1 MIQLIQQR
9 LRIILSYTINFD
21 LEALKDTEEVYEKVK
36 LTAEQ
41 SKIIQEI
48 SRFLSEIIKLPDI
61 AIKAMTWNAIREW
74 QIRSNKTI
82 ADIRELPIG
91 RRLNTVK
98 EIFCI
103 ENKILK
109 TMLKQPKTRSEIIV
123 DIAFEKA
130 FKLFLDYVSKNKL
143 ES

>member
-1 MIQLIQQR
+1 M
-9 LRIILSYTINFD
+9 RIILSYTINFD
-21 LEALKDTEEVYEKVK
+21 LEALKDTEDVYEKLK

-48 SRFLSEIIKLPDI
+48 SRVLSEIIKLPDI
-61 AIKAMTWNAIREW
+61 TIKAMTWNAIREW
-74 QIRSNKTI
+74 QTRNNKTI
-82 ADIRELPIG
+82 SDIRELPIG

-103 ENKILK
+103 GNKILK
-109 TMLKQPKTRSEIIV
+109 TMLRQPKTKSEIIV

-130 FKLFLDYVSKNKL
+130 FKLFLDLVSKNNL